1 MAKRQE
7 VRVPDLGDFD
17 EVEIVEVMV
26 GAGDQIAEE
35 DPLITLETEK
45 AAMEVPSPFA
55 GSVTEMLVA
64 TGMRVSAGD
73 VILVLDAESAAVQ
86 TKSGDPAA
94 GAEADSSP
102 EPLEATGPAAPA
114 TAVGPVQVTVPDLG
128 DFAEA
133 EIIEVQAKVGDLVQL
148 EDPIITLE
156 TDKAAMEVPS
166 SASGKV
172 LNVAV
177 EVGQKVGMGA
187 LILEL
192 EPAVSDDAPLGDV
205 AAEPTVAARPNFAAA
220 PPATPTSPPP
230 VKQTPPKRRPASL
243 PPIDEARFSK
253 AHASPSVRK
262 FAREL
267 GVDLAQISG
276 TGQKGRALKED
287 IKAFVKAIM
296 TGQGAAGAGPA
307 WPAVPEVDFAK
318 FGAVEIKP
326 LSRIQKIS
334 GPRLH
339 ASWVN
344 LPHVTQNDEADLTEL
359 EARRQKLK
367 ASAAE
372 SGVRLTPLAFIVK
385 AVVIALKEFPVFNT
399 SLSPDG
405 ENLVYKK
412 YFHIGFAADTPNG
425 LLVPVIRDADL
436 KDVMSIAKELG
447 ELSEKGRAG
456 KLKADEMQGG
466 TFTVSSLGGIGG
478 TTFTPIINAPEVA
491 ILGVGRSVYRPV
503 YQAGEFVPRLILPMS
518 LSYDHRVIDGAT
530 GVRFTTYLGS
540 VLADVDRVLLGS

>member
-1 MAKRQE
+1 MSTRQE
-7 VRVPDLGDFD
+7 VRVPNLGDFD

-26 GAGDQIAEE
+26 AVGDQIAEE

-45 AAMEVPSPFA
+45 AAMEVPSPLA
-55 GSVTEMLVA
+55 GTVAELLVA
-64 TGMRVSAGD
+64 TGGRVSAGD
-73 VILVLDAESAAVQ
+73 VILALDTESAVVQADSGDDAAVAES
-86 TKSGDPAA
+86 
-94 GAEADSSP
+94 DSSQ
-102 EPLEATGPAAPA
+102 EPVGATRAVTPLA
-114 TAVGPVQVTVPDLG
+114 TAGSIQIAVPDLG

-133 EIIEVQAKVGDLVQL
+133 EIIEVQVQVGDLLEL
-148 EDPIITLE
+148 EDPVITLE
-156 TDKAAMEVPS
+156 TDKAAMDVPA
-166 SASGKV
+166 SAAGKV
-172 LNVAV
+172 LNVLV

-192 EPAVSDDAPLGDV
+192 EAEVSDDVPIADSIT
-205 AAEPTVAARPNFAAA
+205 EPTVAAKPDFTA
-220 PPATPTSPPP
+220 ATPARPSPPP
-230 VKQTPPKRRPASL
+230 VKQTPAKRSPAPM

-267 GVDLAQISG
+267 GVDLAQVSG

-287 IKAFVKAIM
+287 VTAFVKAIM
-296 TGQGAAGAGPA
+296 AGQGAAAAGPA

-318 FGAVEIKP
+318 FGEVEVKP
-326 LSRIQKIS
+326 LSRIQKIA

-367 ASAAE
+367 ASAKE
-372 SGVRLTPLAFIVK
+372 NGVRLTPLAFIIK
-385 AVVIALKEFPVFNT
+385 AVVIALKEFPVFN
-399 SLSPDG
+399 SSMAVDG

-425 LLVPVIRDADL
+425 LLVPVIRDADI
-436 KDVMSIAKELG
+436 KDVMSIAQELG
-447 ELSEKGRAG
+447 ELSEKARAG
-456 KLKADEMQGG
+456 KLTAEQMQGG

-491 ILGVGRSVYRPV
+491 ILGVGRSAYKPV
-503 YQAGEFVPRLILPMS
+503 YEDGDFVPRLILPIS

-530 GVRFTTYLGS
+530 GVRFTTFLGG
-540 VLADVDRVLLGS
+540 VLADADRILLGS